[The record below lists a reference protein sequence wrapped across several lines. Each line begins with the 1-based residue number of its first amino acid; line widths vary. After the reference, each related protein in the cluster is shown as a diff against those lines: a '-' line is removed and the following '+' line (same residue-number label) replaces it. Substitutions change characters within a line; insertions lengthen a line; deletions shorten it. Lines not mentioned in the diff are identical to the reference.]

1 MRFDQLT
8 PRAQV
13 HRLRRTALDALAQYP
28 IEVARL
34 RLLNH
39 GFNTTFRVDT
49 VDGQRLALRL
59 NVNSHREPAWIDA
72 EIAWLHALARDTD
85 LHVPSPRPTRAGAL
99 RTSVFSDDLD
109 RELPAVLFTWLS
121 GPNLGDAVTPSQMR
135 AVGVAMAALHT
146 HADTWTPPS
155 GTSLPLYDD
164 ALFGAPDHLTGAEH
178 PDLSPARRAVIHDA
192 LTETTERFHEIY
204 GSATPIPLH
213 ADLHQ
218 WNLKWHR
225 GRLSVFDF
233 DDSGLG
239 VPMLDLATTAFYVRR
254 VDRAL
259 EAALHE
265 GYASVRALPAFTP
278 AQYEAVLASR
288 NLLLLNDQFVTVT
301 DALGVGLADYIGITT
316 TRLRHYLDT
325 GEFRFSRPA

>member
-1 MRFDQLT
+1 MRFDQMT
-8 PRAQV
+8 SRAQV
-13 HRLRRTALDALAQYP
+13 HRLRRTAVDALAQYP

-39 GFNTTFRVDT
+39 GFNTTFRIDT
-49 VDGQRLALRL
+49 VDGQCLALRL
-59 NVNSHREPAWIDA
+59 NVNSHREPAWIDT
-72 EIAWLHALARDTD
+72 EIAWLHALARDTE

-99 RTSVFSDDLD
+99 RTSVFSDDLG
-109 RELPAVLFTWLS
+109 RELPAVLFTWLP
-121 GPNLGDAVTPSQMR
+121 GPNLGDAVTPAQMHV
-135 AVGVAMAALHT
+135 VGVAMAALHT
-146 HADTWTPPS
+146 HAETWTPPA
-155 GTSLPLYDD
+155 GTSLPLFDD
-164 ALFGAPDHLTGAEH
+164 PLFGVADHLTDAEH

-192 LTETTERFHEIY
+192 LTETAERFREIY

-218 WNLKWHR
+218 WNMKWHR

-259 EAALHE
+259 EDALLE
-265 GYASVRALPAFTP
+265 GYASVRAMPAFTP

-288 NLLLLNDQFVTVT
+288 NLLLLNDLFVTVT
-301 DALGVGLADYIGITT
+301 EALGVSLAEYIGITT
-316 TRLRHYLDT
+316 ARLRHYLDT
-325 GEFRFSRPA
+325 GEFRFTPTA